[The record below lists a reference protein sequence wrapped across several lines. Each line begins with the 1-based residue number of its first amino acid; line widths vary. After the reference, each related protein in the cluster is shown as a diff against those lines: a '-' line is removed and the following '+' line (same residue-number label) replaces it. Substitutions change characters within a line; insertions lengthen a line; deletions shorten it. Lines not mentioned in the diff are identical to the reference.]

1 MKRTQQG
8 IIKDYFKPQ
17 KERTTIELM
26 SESTTAKDTSKEVDI
41 ADVENV
47 FAEPTNI
54 AEKPNQ
60 PSRTFPFPQ
69 TTFGKQQR
77 SCQSQWFSEYKW
89 LDYDEVRD
97 CVTCFVC
104 KKHSEKLKAK
114 KTKDAFL
121 STGFSNWKKSLDR
134 LKDYQKSKLHV
145 AALSLEFVAPKCGNV
160 RQMTN
165 ENLKIKMA
173 ENRKCLLKI
182 IETLQFL
189 GRQGPALRGKENDE
203 NSNFWQLLKVRA
215 KDFPRM
221 KQWLEK
227 KTEKYTSHD
236 IQNEMLILM
245 AHQIICELSDEV
257 RSTFFATIY
266 DKYTDVSNKEQLI
279 ICLRWVDD
287 YFQSH
292 QDFFGFYKLKDI
304 KSNTIVAAIRDVLL
318 KTQISLDQCR
328 GQCYKGASNMLGK
341 KSGIAK
347 QISDIQPKAVVTHC
361 HCHSL
366 NLLVKETTKQ
376 SKLLADAMGV
386 TGEIA
391 ILIKYSPKREQQLEF
406 IKLSYE
412 EGEDSDG
419 KTTNSISKLST
430 TRWTVCANSFQRLN
444 DNYTSLSDLWD
455 ICLEESG
462 LKGTIK

>member
-1 MKRTQQG
+1 M
-8 IIKDYFKPQ
+8 
-17 KERTTIELM
+17 
-26 SESTTAKDTSKEVDI
+26 
-41 ADVENV
+41 
-47 FAEPTNI
+47 
-54 AEKPNQ
+54 
-60 PSRTFPFPQ
+60 
-69 TTFGKQQR
+69 
-77 SCQSQWFSEYKW
+77 
-89 LDYDEVRD
+89 
-97 CVTCFVC
+97 
-104 KKHSEKLKAK
+104 
-114 KTKDAFL
+114 
-121 STGFSNWKKSLDR
+121 STGFCNWKKSLER

-160 RQMTN
+160 REMTN

-189 GRQGPALRGKENDE
+189 GHQGLALRGKENDE
-203 NSNFWQLLKVRA
+203 NSNFWQLLKLRA

-227 KTEKYTSHD
+227 KTEKYTSHN

-266 DKYTDVSNKEQLI
+266 DKYTDVSNKEQLT

-366 NLLVKETTKQ
+366 NLSVKETTKQ

-391 ILIKYSPKREQQLEF
+391 ILVKYSPKREQQLEF

-430 TRWTVCANSFQRLN
+430 TRWTVCANSFQRVI